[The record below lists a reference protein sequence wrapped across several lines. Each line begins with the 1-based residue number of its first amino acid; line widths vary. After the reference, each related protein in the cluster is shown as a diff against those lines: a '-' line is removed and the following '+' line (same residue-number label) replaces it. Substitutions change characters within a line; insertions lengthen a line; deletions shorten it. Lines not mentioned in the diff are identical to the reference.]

1 MPYFT
6 DGAKKP
12 RLKATNR
19 SSEGLAC
26 SKLLNNLGTD
36 RVNNVS
42 VLLNRLEPKNPIKV
56 F

>member
-12 RLKATNR
+12 RLEATSR
-19 SSEGLAC
+19 SSERLAC
-26 SKLLNNLGTD
+26 SKLSNDLGTD
-36 RVNNVS
+36 RVNNLS
-42 VLLNRLEPKNPIKV
+42 VLSNRLEHENPIKV